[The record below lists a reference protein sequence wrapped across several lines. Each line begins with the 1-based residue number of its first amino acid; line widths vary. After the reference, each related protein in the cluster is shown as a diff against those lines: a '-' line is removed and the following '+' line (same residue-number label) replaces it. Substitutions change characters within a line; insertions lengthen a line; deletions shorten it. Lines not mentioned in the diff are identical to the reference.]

1 MFGITQPRSTRG
13 RGTTAKGITLLYAQ
27 ILPVMAIVSL
37 FPAIP
42 KLFQHFGSV
51 EHAAFLIPMIVTIPS
66 LFLAIFAPLAGIVSD
81 RYGRR
86 ICFIGGMAV
95 YSIAGLVPV
104 LVDRL
109 DMIVASRAVL
119 GIAEAFVITVSSTLI
134 ADYFGEKRH
143 GWVSWVGISTSI
155 AGTLLIVAGGVLAD
169 ISWKGPFFIYL
180 LAIPG
185 FIMTL
190 VFIDEPI
197 KSNSESSEEVKTLG
211 FPFKLAMLIGGVTFV
226 SSIIYYVEPLNIAN
240 ILSASGIDSFSK
252 IGVIQA
258 ITTLPYILGAIL
270 YRCLFRWRIGH
281 LLALSGM
288 FIAVGQVVIGFAPN
302 YIYVSIGACIQQLGA
317 GMVIPAL
324 LAWGQSILPFEQRS
338 RGMGIWATAFF
349 TGTFVCPVLVSL
361 VEQAHDLHIAMV
373 TFGVISFVLAL
384 FSFVFTQSTKN
395 TLVNKHS
402 HAAQKGR

>member
-1 MFGITQPRSTRG
+1 MFGITRSSANRG

-27 ILPVMAIVSL
+27 ILPVMAIVCL

-42 KLFQHFGSV
+42 KLFQHFGGI
-51 EHAAFLIPMIVTIPS
+51 EHAAIFIPMIVTIPS
-66 LFLAIFAPLAGIVSD
+66 LFLAIFAPVAGIVSD

-86 ICFIGGMAV
+86 VCFTAGMAV

-119 GIAEAFVITVSSTLI
+119 GIAEAFIITVSSTLI
-134 ADYFGEKRH
+134 ADYFGERRH

-155 AGTLLIVAGGVLAD
+155 AGTLLIIAGGALAD

-190 VFIDEPI
+190 IFIDEPL
-197 KSNSESSEEVKTLG
+197 KSNTESSGTIQPLG
-211 FPFKLAMLIGGVTFV
+211 FPFKIAFLIGGVTFV
-226 SSIIYYVEPLNIAN
+226 ASIVYYVEPLNIAN
-240 ILSASGIDSFSK
+240 ILSAAGIESFST

-258 ITTLPYILGAIL
+258 LTTLPYILGAML
-270 YRCLFRWRIGH
+270 YRWLFRWSIGN
-281 LLALSGM
+281 LLALAGL
-288 FIAVGQVVIGFAPN
+288 FIAIGQIVIGFAPH
-302 YIYVSIGACIQQLGA
+302 YIYVSVGACIQQLGA

-349 TGTFVCPVLVSL
+349 TGTFVCPMLVNM
-361 VEQAHDLHIAMV
+361 VEQAHDLQKAMVVFGFIAMA
-373 TFGVISFVLAL
+373 LAL
-384 FSFVFTQSTKN
+384 LSFFFAQSQKMN
-395 TLVNKHS
+395 AVNNKS
-402 HAAQKGR
+402 HAAQKGQ